1 MPVLQANILVD
12 FPELKLVFLVLEG
25 WIDWLEFLLPL
36 ANTQLAIELLL
47 YPRTYQIVVQLPLDN
62 HRTGIHTLLVCQL
75 AEGLLMRRRVA
86 MGSRLLGSELVG
98 LQIVQ
103 VVEL

>member
-1 MPVLQANILVD
+1 MNCVESISHVPRCIGSPNRSSNRGSFIEILGWLELVRHSNSLVILQTMPVLQANILVD

-47 YPRTYQIVVQLPLDN
+47 YPRTY
-62 HRTGIHTLLVCQL
+62 
-75 AEGLLMRRRVA
+75 
-86 MGSRLLGSELVG
+86 
-98 LQIVQ
+98 
-103 VVEL
+103 